1 MNLHT
6 CEQCQRHVGED
17 EACPFCARK
26 GRGRVIAGML
36 SLGLAAC
43 GAPAPVY
50 GGPPEPAPD
59 AGAAAPKTAS
69 PEVVAPIYGGPPSA
83 QRAPEAP
90 RKRP

>member
-6 CEQCQRHVGED
+6 CEQCQRHVRSG

-26 GRGRVIAGML
+26 GRGRVIAGVL

-59 AGAAAPKTAS
+59 AGAAAPNTVS
-69 PEVVAPIYGGPPSA
+69 PDIAAPVYGGPPPML
-83 QRAPEAP
+83 QAPDTQGKNP
-90 RKRP
+90 